1 VHTRLAAP
9 GPGFLPEK
17 DTAIAFTR
25 PRHWL
30 RWLIGAVAAAAV
42 LAAAGPFVYI
52 HFLNSAPTALSL
64 SPDNSASSSPSAG
77 AATAPQASGPVAGTW
92 TAGSGSVVG
101 YRVNEVLLG
110 QNATAVGRTTSVT
123 GHLTI
128 QRTTA
133 TAASF
138 SVPMDTIHSDKSQRD
153 AQFDG
158 RIMDVAQYPTATFTL
173 TSPID
178 LAPLPAPGV
187 IKSYTAHGRL
197 TLHGTTRTVAF
208 TLTAERGAA
217 KTGAAKTGAAKTGAA
232 KTGAAKTGAAKTGA
246 AKTGAAQIDVVGHIP
261 VLFSDYNIQNPSF
274 AGFVTTQDHGLLEF
288 LLVLSRT

>member
-1 VHTRLAAP
+1 MP
-9 GPGFLPEK
+9 
-17 DTAIAFTR
+17 FTR

-30 RWLIGAVAAAAV
+30 RWLIGAIAAVAV
-42 LAAAGPFVYI
+42 LAAAGPFIYI
-52 HFLNSAPTALSL
+52 HFFNSAPAALSL
-64 SPDNSASSSPSAG
+64 SPGSSASSSAVSPAG
-77 AATAPQASGPVAGTW
+77 STATATTAASGPVAGTW
-92 TAGSGSVVG
+92 AAGSGSVVG

-110 QNATAVGRTTSVT
+110 QNATAVGRTSSVT

-128 QRTTA
+128 QGTTV

-158 RIMDVAQYPTATFTL
+158 RIMDVAQYPAGTFIL

-187 IKSYTAHGRL
+187 IKSYTAQGKL
-197 TLHGTTRTVAF
+197 TLHGTTRAVTF
-208 TLTAERGAA
+208 TLTAERSAA
-217 KTGAAKTGAAKTGAA
+217 ENGGG
-232 KTGAAKTGAAKTGA
+232 
-246 AKTGAAQIDVVGHIP
+246 QIEVAGHIP

-288 LLVLSRT
+288 LLVLRKA

>member
-1 VHTRLAAP
+1 MP
-9 GPGFLPEK
+9 
-17 DTAIAFTR
+17 FTR

-30 RWLIGAVAAAAV
+30 RWLIGAVVVLAA

-52 HFLNSAPTALSL
+52 HFFNSTPAALSL
-64 SPDNSASSSPSAG
+64 SPGNSASASSSASPSSST
-77 AATAPQASGPVAGTW
+77 ATANTAASGAVAGTW
-92 TAGSGSVVG
+92 TVGTGSVVG

-128 QRTTA
+128 SGTTA

-158 RIMDVAQYPTATFTL
+158 RIMDVAQYPTGTFTL

-178 LAPLPAPGV
+178 LGPPPAAGV

-197 TLHGTTRTVAF
+197 TLHGTTRAVTF
-208 TLTAERGAA
+208 TLTAERGTARN
-217 KTGAAKTGAAKTGAA
+217 GG
-232 KTGAAKTGAAKTGA
+232 
-246 AKTGAAQIDVVGHIP
+246 AQIEVAGDIP

-274 AGFVTTQDHGLLEF
+274 SGFVTTQDHGLLEF
-288 LLVLSRT
+288 LLVFTKG

>member
-1 VHTRLAAP
+1 MP
-9 GPGFLPEK
+9 
-17 DTAIAFTR
+17 FTR

-30 RWLIGAVAAAAV
+30 RWLIGAVVVLAA

-52 HFLNSAPTALSL
+52 HFFNSTPSALSL
-64 SPDNSASSSPSAG
+64 TPGTSSPSASSSTGG
-77 AATAPQASGPVAGTW
+77 ASTATANTAASGAVAGTW

-123 GHLTI
+123 GNLTI
-128 QRTTA
+128 SGSAA

-158 RIMDVAQYPTATFTL
+158 RIMDVAQYPAGTFTL
-173 TSPID
+173 TSPIE
-178 LAPLPAPGV
+178 LGSLPASGV
-187 IKSYTAHGRL
+187 IKSYTAHGKL
-197 TLHGTTRTVAF
+197 TLHGTTRAVTF
-208 TLTAERGAA
+208 TLTAERSAA
-217 KTGAAKTGAAKTGAA
+217 KSGGT
-232 KTGAAKTGAAKTGA
+232 
-246 AKTGAAQIDVVGHIP
+246 QIEVAGDIP

-288 LLVLSRT
+288 LLVFTKQG